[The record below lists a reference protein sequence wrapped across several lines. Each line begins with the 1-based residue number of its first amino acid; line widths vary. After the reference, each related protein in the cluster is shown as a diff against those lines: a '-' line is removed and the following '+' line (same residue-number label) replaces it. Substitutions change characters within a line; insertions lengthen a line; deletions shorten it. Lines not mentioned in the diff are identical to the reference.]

1 MWSTNTLGSSFQ
13 YLSYYLTLL
22 IGASMLLTIRNQ
34 ALRGEFLVEAD
45 PHPVSQPE
53 ERQYQLCGKNPTV
66 FRKLGNAF
74 SRLSSK
80 SEQRCMI
87 YGRARS
93 LALNCAFFISFFWFH
108 ILCTFYF
115 YVSLNCSDIV
125 VIGPF
130 RTCWNLWFGTAVN
143 IFNWI
148 SEVLSMFLERI
159 NGMSIGYERIEI
171 VMKTQAAHG
180 LTCLKKPRDVNMPTD
195 T

>member
-1 MWSTNTLGSSFQ
+1 
-13 YLSYYLTLL
+13 
-22 IGASMLLTIRNQ
+22 MLLTIRNQ

-93 LALNCAFFISFFWFH
+93 LALNCAFFIFLFVSDFVEFLLLCFFELLGYSCDWAF
-108 ILCTFYF
+108 
-115 YVSLNCSDIV
+115 SDLLEL
-125 VIGPF
+125 VI
-130 RTCWNLWFGTAVN
+130 WNSREHF
-143 IFNWI
+143 
-148 SEVLSMFLERI
+148 
-159 NGMSIGYERIEI
+159 
-171 VMKTQAAHG
+171 
-180 LTCLKKPRDVNMPTD
+180 
-195 T
+195 

>member
-1 MWSTNTLGSSFQ
+1 MKC
-13 YLSYYLTLL
+13 
-22 IGASMLLTIRNQ
+22 
-34 ALRGEFLVEAD
+34 EAD
-45 PHPVSQPE
+45 PPQ
-53 ERQYQLCGKNPTV
+53 ERRYQLCGKIARF

-74 SRLSSK
+74 SSRRV
-80 SEQRCMI
+80 SEERCMI

-115 YVSLNCSDIV
+115 FVSLNCSDIV

-180 LTCLKKPRDVNMPTD
+180 LTCLKKNRDVNMPTD